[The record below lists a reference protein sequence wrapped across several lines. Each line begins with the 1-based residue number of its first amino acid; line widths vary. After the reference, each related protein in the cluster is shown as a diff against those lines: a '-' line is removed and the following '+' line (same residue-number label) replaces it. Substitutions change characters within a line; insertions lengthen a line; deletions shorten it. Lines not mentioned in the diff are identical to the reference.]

1 MAIVPPAARWQD
13 SMEQVPSFLKYN
25 HKGSYIKYD
34 PTWGHDSTLPNAQ
47 MPNTQITRVL
57 CPCRRPWSINC
68 QLPPQAR
75 AKVARAKGSRKSKH
89 DQYPDTLTV
98 KCVRDGCNGST
109 LSPTQARLTWTKGG
123 RDFLRSNIGDQPCA
137 GAMCSCYQNDRI
149 KEQRM
154 DRSNGNPFACEEDPF
169 NAQPC
174 CYWLQPI
181 EYRERRLTADL
192 KLNLTPEPVARERQM
207 TPLDSKRARTPLYHE
222 S

>member
-1 MAIVPPAARWQD
+1 MAIVPPAARWHD
-13 SMEQVPSFLKYN
+13 GTIGYN
-25 HKGSYIKYD
+25 YLKYD

-47 MPNTQITRVL
+47 MPNAQMPRVL
-57 CPCRRPWSINC
+57 CPCKRPWSINC
-68 QLPPQAR
+68 QLTPQAR
-75 AKVARAKGSRKSKH
+75 AKVARARGSRKRKH
-89 DQYPDTLTV
+89 DQYPDTVTV
-98 KCVRDGCNGST
+98 KCVRDGCNGDKSH
-109 LSPTQARLTWTKGG
+109 L
-123 RDFLRSNIGDQPCA
+123 LRSNLGDEPCA
-137 GAMCSCYQNDRI
+137 GGWCSCWQNDRI

-154 DRSNGNPFACEEDPF
+154 ERSRGNPFACACEKDPF

>member
-1 MAIVPPAARWQD
+1 MDAD
-13 SMEQVPSFLKYN
+13 
-25 HKGSYIKYD
+25 
-34 PTWGHDSTLPNAQ
+34 
-47 MPNTQITRVL
+47 TQITRV
-57 CPCRRPWSINC
+57 CPCRRPWSIYC
-68 QLPPQAR
+68 QLIPQAK
-75 AKVARAKGSRKSKH
+75 AKIARARGSRKKKH

-98 KCVRDGCNGST
+98 KCVRDGCNGRMSDT

-154 DRSNGNPFACEEDPF
+154 ERSRGNPFACACEKDPF
-169 NAQPC
+169 NARPC

-181 EYRERRLTADL
+181 EFRERRLTADL
-192 KLNLTPEPVARERQM
+192 KLNRTPEPVARERKM
-207 TPLDSKRARTPLYHE
+207 TPLDSKRARTPLIHE

>member
-1 MAIVPPAARWQD
+1 MDAD
-13 SMEQVPSFLKYN
+13 
-25 HKGSYIKYD
+25 
-34 PTWGHDSTLPNAQ
+34 
-47 MPNTQITRVL
+47 TQITRVL
-57 CPCRRPWSINC
+57 CPCRRPWAINC
-68 QLPPQAR
+68 QLTPQAR
-75 AKVARAKGSRKSKH
+75 AKVARARGKRKRKY
-89 DQYPDTLTV
+89 DQYPDTVTV
-98 KCVRDGCNGST
+98 TCVREGCNGDKSH
-109 LSPTQARLTWTKGG
+109 L
-123 RDFLRSNIGDQPCA
+123 LRSNLGDEPCA
-137 GAMCSCYQNDRI
+137 GDWCSCYQNDRI

-207 TPLDSKRARTPLYHE
+207 TPLDSKRARTPMYHE